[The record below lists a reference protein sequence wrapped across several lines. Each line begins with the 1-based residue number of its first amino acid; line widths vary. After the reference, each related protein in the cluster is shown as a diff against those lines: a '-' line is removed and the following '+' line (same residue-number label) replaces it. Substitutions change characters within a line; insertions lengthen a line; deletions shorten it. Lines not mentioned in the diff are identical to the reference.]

1 MPFDT
6 RLIAMQWYGGKYSVE
21 AQTQAVVDQTALEK
35 AGILHS
41 VPISLPAYRDLM
53 AICGK
58 DEIKSLISHDRSAL
72 AWLSQLSDQVRFFIV
87 HFAEWESGLPDD

>member
-6 RLIAMQWYGGKYSVE
+6 RLIAIQWHGGKYSVE
-21 AQTQAVVDQTALEK
+21 AQTQADQTALEK

-41 VPISLPAYRDLM
+41 VPISRPAYRDLM
-53 AICGK
+53 AICAK
-58 DEIKSLISHDRSAL
+58 DEIKNLISHDRSAL
-72 AWLSQLSDQVRFFIV
+72 AWFSQLSERVQFFVV